1 MLTCTHTSVYIHTY
15 FSNVICLFV
24 ATYSFTECQEQA
36 IPFFCQYYFPLK
48 DCTTDNI
55 YMASK
60 EDCNRISTTVCAAP
74 WNLAINIGYGH
85 QLPKCD
91 ALPHGEHMID
101 SNHTIYF
108 NLLQHQLL
116 LVQFFRKNINVYI
129 KDKNSLMFNTNS

>member
-1 MLTCTHTSVYIHTY
+1 MDTNAHMYTYKCIHTY

-24 ATYSFTECQEQA
+24 ATHSYTECQEQA

-74 WNLAINIGYGH
+74 WNLAVNTGYGH
-85 QLPKCD
+85 QLPKCNV
-91 ALPHGEHMID
+91 LPHGEHMID

-108 NLLQHQLL
+108 NLLQQSL
-116 LVQFFRKNINVYI
+116 FFL
-129 KDKNSLMFNTNS
+129 SLFSPKP

>member
-1 MLTCTHTSVYIHTY
+1 MDTNAHMYTYKCIHTY

-91 ALPHGEHMID
+91 ALPHGEHLYNI
-101 SNHTIYF
+101 
-108 NLLQHQLL
+108 LQFIATVVIL
-116 LVQFFRKNINVYI
+116 LVSLFPKTIECILWCVICVKTCNV
-129 KDKNSLMFNTNS
+129 